1 MAIGGSIA
9 PGVSY
14 SPIWDIMS
22 IYGPKS
28 PATPAVAGGTTAAGT
43 LTGATPTGYTAASGG
58 VPQVPSPQT
67 TQAQAITGNIANLP
81 KLTGLAS
88 DVNAFNLG
96 EVTKQYLAGIPQ
108 YNAMT
113 TESSGNILAA
123 LRGEVPS
130 DVTNLLQQS
139 AAERG
144 IATGG
149 AGSPNANAA
158 YLRALG
164 LTSLGQQQY
173 GEQALTGAVAR
184 MPRTALYNVAGGMV
198 TPEEQQQAA
207 YMANVLAAAP
217 IPQAAYNQALAASI
231 AGQNRG
237 YNATRSPI
245 GLAGV
250 PGGSYG
256 GSAAVD
262 IANKYNPVATVT
274 DPTQPGYKFK
284 YGEYNPNYET
294 TASPVAGAGMSDE
307 DWYLANMGS
316 PPYSGGNDLF
326 DYEVNYGPYGLGS
339 PPYVPP
345 ADDEEDWY

>member
-1 MAIGGSIA
+1 MAIGG
-9 PGVSY
+9 G
-14 SPIWDIMS
+14 D
-22 IYGPKS
+22 IYGSGYGGQGGGWIYPGTFL
-28 PATPAVAGGTTAAGT
+28 PQIGGAAATAPIGVATPAAST
-43 LTGATPTGYTAASGG
+43 LAGATPTGYTAASGG

-113 TESSGNILAA
+113 AQSSGNILAA

-184 MPRTALYNVAGGMV
+184 MPRTGLYNVAGGMV

-217 IPQAAYNQALAASI
+217 IPQAAYNQALAA
-231 AGQNRG
+231 AMMGQNRG
-237 YNATRSPI
+237 YNATRSPM
-245 GLAGV
+245 GVTGV
-250 PGGSYG
+250 PGGQLWRFS
-256 GSAAVD
+256 GSGHCEQV
-262 IANKYNPVATVT
+262 
-274 DPTQPGYKFK
+274 QPGYNCHRSK
-284 YGEYNPNYET
+284 PT
-294 TASPVAGAGMSDE
+294 RLQVQIR
-307 DWYLANMGS
+307 
-316 PPYSGGNDLF
+316 
-326 DYEVNYGPYGLGS
+326 
-339 PPYVPP
+339 
-345 ADDEEDWY
+345 